1 MNIVQMILN
10 LLSSSDVVSKI
21 ASALGI
27 SQEQVSKAISAA
39 VPTLL
44 AALAGTASK
53 PGGAADLANAA
64 AKQDA
69 GVLNNLSSLF
79 SGGGAAAT
87 SQGSNL
93 LGSLLGGGAVGQIG
107 SVLSRFTGVNET
119 AINKLLGFLAP
130 VVLGAIK
137 KQSKGLDGASIAN
150 MLAEQKGNI
159 ASALPSGLGSLL
171 SSAVPGLSSV
181 LGGTSRAASSV
192 AKTATAEVRG
202 AARETTAAGSSLM
215 KWLIPLLLVI
225 LAFFLLPKMCRTA
238 PETAAVVKETSPTPA
253 ATPAAVDS
261 TKFISDATG
270 LIKDA
275 TDSIATIKDEASAT
289 VALPKLQDI
298 TGKLGALQSQ
308 LAKLP
313 QPVQNTVSDALRPL
327 IAKLREAVQP
337 VLALPV
343 VGDKVK
349 PVVDELLAQLTKLL
363 PGEAPSAAATPVK

>member
-1 MNIVQMILN
+1 M
-10 LLSSSDVVSKI
+10 
-21 ASALGI
+21 
-27 SQEQVSKAISAA
+27 
-39 VPTLL
+39 
-44 AALAGTASK
+44 
-53 PGGAADLANAA
+53 
-64 AKQDA
+64 
-69 GVLNNLSSLF
+69 
-79 SGGGAAAT
+79 
-87 SQGSNL
+87 
-93 LGSLLGGGAVGQIG
+93 
-107 SVLSRFTGVNET
+107 
-119 AINKLLGFLAP
+119 
-130 VVLGAIK
+130 
-137 KQSKGLDGASIAN
+137 
-150 MLAEQKGNI
+150 
-159 ASALPSGLGSLL
+159 
-171 SSAVPGLSSV
+171 
-181 LGGTSRAASSV
+181 
-192 AKTATAEVRG
+192 
-202 AARETTAAGSSLM
+202 
-215 KWLIPLLLVI
+215 
-225 LAFFLLPKMCRTA
+225 
-238 PETAAVVKETSPTPA
+238 
-253 ATPAAVDS
+253 DS

>member
-181 LGGTSRAASSV
+181 LGDTSRAASSV

-202 AARETTAAGSSLM
+202 AARETTAAGSSVM

-238 PETAAVVKETSPTPA
+238 PETAAVVKETSP
-253 ATPAAVDS
+253 TPAAVDS

>member
-215 KWLIPLLLVI
+215 KWLIPLLLLI

-238 PETAAVVKETSPTPA
+238 PETAAVVKETSPLRLRSRLGRWHEA
-253 ATPAAVDS
+253 HQCS
-261 TKFISDATG
+261 TG

-275 TDSIATIKDEASAT
+275 TNGIASIKDEASAT

-298 TGKLGALQSQ
+298 TAKLGALQSQ
-308 LAKLP
+308 WAKLP
-313 QPVQNTVSDALRPL
+313 QPLQKTVGDALRPL
-327 IAKLREAVQP
+327 IAKLREAAQP

-349 PVVDELLAQLTKLL
+349 PVVDELLAQLAKLL

>member
-1 MNIVQMILN
+1 
-10 LLSSSDVVSKI
+10 
-21 ASALGI
+21 
-27 SQEQVSKAISAA
+27 
-39 VPTLL
+39 
-44 AALAGTASK
+44 
-53 PGGAADLANAA
+53 
-64 AKQDA
+64 
-69 GVLNNLSSLF
+69 
-79 SGGGAAAT
+79 
-87 SQGSNL
+87 
-93 LGSLLGGGAVGQIG
+93 
-107 SVLSRFTGVNET
+107 
-119 AINKLLGFLAP
+119 
-130 VVLGAIK
+130 
-137 KQSKGLDGASIAN
+137 
-150 MLAEQKGNI
+150 
-159 ASALPSGLGSLL
+159 
-171 SSAVPGLSSV
+171 
-181 LGGTSRAASSV
+181 
-192 AKTATAEVRG
+192 
-202 AARETTAAGSSLM
+202 M

-225 LAFFLLPKMCRTA
+225 LAFFLLPKMCGRTA